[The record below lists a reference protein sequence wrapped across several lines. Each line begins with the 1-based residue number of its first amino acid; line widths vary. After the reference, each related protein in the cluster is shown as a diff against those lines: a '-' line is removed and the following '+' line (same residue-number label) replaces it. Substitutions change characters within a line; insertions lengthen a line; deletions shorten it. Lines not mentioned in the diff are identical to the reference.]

1 MLDQLQDERRGCA
14 GEGEKGSKK
23 SAAKSIMEA
32 LKRRPNV
39 SVTSGESI
47 NIRGYRAT

>member
-14 GEGEKGSKK
+14 GEGEKRSKK

-32 LKRRPNV
+32 LREKAERLSDLWR
-39 SVTSGESI
+39 E
-47 NIRGYRAT
+47 Y